1 MEEQQRWVTKAEA
14 AEELGVSLSTLDR
27 RVKKGEIEVFRE
39 GRRVWV
45 LMHGPEYLSDDVLL
59 RRAEVRAEELKR
71 TVAKLEGTISEL
83 ELRAT
88 RLKQERDEAREAEST
103 AWRPYHELERKYR
116 KEVSEHKV
124 TNSVLMVA
132 QIVAFVLLALLI
144 GAVLLWWFVLR

>member
-1 MEEQQRWVTKAEA
+1 MAERQRWVTKAEA
-14 AEELGVSLSTLDR
+14 AEELGISLSTLDR
-27 RVKKGEIEVFRE
+27 RIKKGEIEVVRE

-45 LMHGPEYLSDDVLL
+45 MMHGPEYLSDYMLL
-59 RRAEVRAEELKR
+59 RRAEAREEELKR
-71 TVAKLEGTISEL
+71 AAVRLERTISEL
-83 ELRAT
+83 ELRAA
-88 RLKQERDEAREAEST
+88 RLEQERDEAREAEST

-132 QIVAFVLLALLI
+132 QIVAFVLLALLV